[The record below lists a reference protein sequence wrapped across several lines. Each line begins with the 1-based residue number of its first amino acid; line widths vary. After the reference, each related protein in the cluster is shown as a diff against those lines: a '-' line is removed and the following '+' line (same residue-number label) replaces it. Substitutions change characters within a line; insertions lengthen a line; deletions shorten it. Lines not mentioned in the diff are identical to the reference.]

1 MPPGRPMQAEAG
13 RHEWDVIARVMR
25 EGPAPL
31 LDPVPGMADRDR
43 LHIAVIVPPFRVG
56 SGGHNTIFQTVMRL
70 ERMGH
75 TCSIWLFDNVGQ
87 QKDEWPGVVRKLVVD
102 HFAPVKA
109 PVYKGFD
116 QWFGADVVMATG
128 WQTAWPAMLLDN
140 CRARA
145 YFVND
150 HEPEFYPT
158 SMESHFAAA
167 SYRLGMHCIAAS
179 PWLRDVM
186 IDRYD
191 ASATDFQLG
200 VDHSIYHPRPVERRR
215 DTVVFY
221 GRWTTP
227 RRAVGFGKLAV
238 EELLRRRPDT
248 RVVVYGDHF
257 PFTAHFPF
265 ENLGVVSPEQLS
277 WVYSQGTVGLCLSMT
292 NFSLIPKEM
301 LACGMPCVEL
311 AGVSAESI
319 FGPDGG
325 PLELAPMD
333 PDKLADAMERLL
345 DDRELWERRS
355 REGRDLV
362 ASHTWDVCA
371 EQTERGLREALR
383 LRERELAVR

>member
-1 MPPGRPMQAEAG
+1 
-13 RHEWDVIARVMR
+13 
-25 EGPAPL
+25 
-31 LDPVPGMADRDR
+31 
-43 LHIAVIVPPFRVG
+43 
-56 SGGHNTIFQTVMRL
+56 
-70 ERMGH
+70 
-75 TCSIWLFDNVGQ
+75 
-87 QKDEWPGVVRKLVVD
+87 
-102 HFAPVKA
+102 
-109 PVYKGFD
+109 
-116 QWFGADVVMATG
+116 
-128 WQTAWPAMLLDN
+128 
-140 CRARA
+140 
-145 YFVND
+145 
-150 HEPEFYPT
+150 
-158 SMESHFAAA
+158 
-167 SYRLGMHCIAAS
+167 MHCIAAS